1 MNMLDRDVITR
12 REAHAKGLKR
22 FYTGEPCKRGHDSE
36 RFTSSGACIACQV
49 FTTPNKRNGPRGTNV
64 GWPSRGLVCNIPG
77 VEPHELTAAFLFIEH
92 MGWLDAAVLEIRK
105 GGPELLKR
113 FTPLLT
119 VKEQAKLQNQLEADR
134 VARRAI
140 SGE

>member
-1 MNMLDRDVITR
+1 MLDRNVISR
-12 REAHAKGLKR
+12 REAHAQGLKR

-49 FTTPNKRNGPRGTNV
+49 FNTPNKRNGPKGTNV
-64 GWPSRGLVCNIPG
+64 AWPHRGLVCNIPG
-77 VEPHELTAAFLFIEH
+77 VERHELTAAFLFIEA
-92 MGWLDAAVLEIRK
+92 MGWLDAAVLELRK
-105 GGPELLKR
+105 NPALLKR

-119 VKEQAKLQNQLEADR
+119 VQEQAKLQSQLEADR

-140 SGE
+140 SES